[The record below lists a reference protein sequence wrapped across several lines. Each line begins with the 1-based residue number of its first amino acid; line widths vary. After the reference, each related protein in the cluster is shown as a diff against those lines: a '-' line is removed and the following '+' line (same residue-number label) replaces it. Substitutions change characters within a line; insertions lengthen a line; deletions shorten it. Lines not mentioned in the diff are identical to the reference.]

1 MISLCFYRPSL
12 KLKQVCGRP
21 DISRSSSSTS
31 SFSSAA
37 GDPET
42 LEEKEPVRKNVFTFI
57 NVAIRSVHV
66 KMFSHVF
73 RAASRFL
80 PVSRPSL
87 ALRGAQKNRRAQER
101 QWLCAAVRQV
111 FEMFPS
117 HLIFELKMYSLISHT
132 LLHISLLKDFR
143 NKASPRSNLKF
154 RFDRLSQSAAVRL
167 CPFMTC
173 SFILCSVSLVV

>member
-12 KLKQVCGRP
+12 KLKEVSGRP
-21 DISRSSSSTS
+21 DVSRSSSSTS

-37 GDPET
+37 GDPEI
-42 LEEKEPVRKNVFTFI
+42 LEEKEPVRKSVFTFI
-57 NVAIRSVHV
+57 NAAIRSVHV

-87 ALRGAQKNRRAQER
+87 ALWAQRDKRAQER

-111 FEMFPS
+111 FEMLPP
-117 HLIFELKMYSLISHT
+117 HLIFELKMYSLISHM

-143 NKASPRSNLKF
+143 NKTSPRSNLKF

-173 SFILCSVSLVV
+173 SVILCSVLLVV